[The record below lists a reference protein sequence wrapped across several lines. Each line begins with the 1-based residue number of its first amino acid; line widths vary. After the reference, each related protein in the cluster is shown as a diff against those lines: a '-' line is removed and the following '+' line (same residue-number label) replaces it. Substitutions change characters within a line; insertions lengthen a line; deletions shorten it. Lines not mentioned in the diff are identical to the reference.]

1 MTARARARLSGL
13 ARNPSATE
21 EMLVRLA
28 RDATVARE
36 LAAGRRPLPDPVA
49 EAILAHRNPDSVLF
63 LHGDRVSP
71 AIRARIAADP
81 EPAIRHAFRDFVR
94 GVVEQRAFLPVDE
107 LAEAYQRS
115 PEELAR
121 DPDPRIRAAIA
132 DAWWAAPAPVRIALL
147 TDPDPTVRAAASR
160 RAQPPVPAELHPAC
174 LADPATR
181 AHVAGYAELTDV
193 VAFALATAPDHG
205 TRQAVARNPRLSAE
219 VVAVLVA
226 DPHPFVRGTMI
237 QHPGVDERTRD
248 RLHAELLAERAA
260 GSIEARVAL
269 EWDFAVPTWLR
280 ELPLPVRLSYLDS
293 PHVVF
298 RRALATCRDL
308 PPEAWRRLDADP
320 DRQVRRHA
328 AARPDV
334 PPEVLERLVREHGD
348 GGPLRPRLVDHPNF
362 PAAAFARFAED
373 PEPRVR
379 RLALAGPDLPPD
391 LLGRLAVDP
400 EPSVRRA
407 AAGHPGLDPAWVA
420 DLLTDED
427 PEVVRAAAAN
437 PALPSGWAYRI
448 LAEAGL

>member
-1 MTARARARLSGL
+1 MTARDQARLSGL
-13 ARNPSATE
+13 VRNPAATE

-28 RDATVARE
+28 RDPAVARE
-36 LAAGRRPLPDPVA
+36 LAGWRRPLPDPVA
-49 EAILAHRNPDSVLF
+49 EAVLAHRDPDSLLF
-63 LHGDRVSP
+63 LRGDRVSP

-81 EPAIRHAFRDFVR
+81 DPAIRDAHRDLVRRKVARRVFV
-94 GVVEQRAFLPVDE
+94 PVDD
-107 LAEAYQRS
+107 LAEAYGRS

-121 DPDPRIRAAIA
+121 DADPGIRAAVA
-132 DAWWAAPAPVRIALL
+132 EAWWAAPAPVRIALL

-226 DPHPFVRGTMI
+226 DPHPFVRGVMI

-248 RLHAELLAERAA
+248 RLHAELVAERAA

-269 EWDFAVPTWLR
+269 EGDLAVPTWVR
-280 ELPLPVRLSYLDS
+280 DLPLPARLSYLDS

-308 PPEAWRRLDADP
+308 PSEAWQRLDADP
-320 DRQVRRHA
+320 DRRVRRSA
-328 AARPDV
+328 ATRPDV
-334 PPEVLERLVREHGD
+334 PPEVLERLVREDGD
-348 GGPLRPRLVDHPNF
+348 GGPLRPRLVEHPNF

-407 AAGHPGLDPAWVA
+407 AAGHPGLDPARVA
-420 DLLTDED
+420 DLLADED
-427 PEVVRAAAAN
+427 PEVVLAAAAN
-437 PALPSGWAYRI
+437 PGLPSGWAYRI